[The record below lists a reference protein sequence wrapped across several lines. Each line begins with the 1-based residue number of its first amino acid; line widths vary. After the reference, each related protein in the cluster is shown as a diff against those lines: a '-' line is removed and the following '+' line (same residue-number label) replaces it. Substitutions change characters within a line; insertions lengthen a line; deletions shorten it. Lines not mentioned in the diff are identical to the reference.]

1 MLFGGFGRTKL
12 YLLATFGSGVL
23 KRNMKMKKTILIT
36 GASSGIGKI
45 TAKFFHKNGWNV
57 IATMRSPE
65 HETELTELENVHVIK
80 LDVTDEVSIT
90 SAVATGIKTFGKID
104 VLLNNAGYG
113 AYGPLEAFPMDKIE
127 RQFNTNVIG
136 LLAVTKAVLPHFRS
150 NKSGVIINIS
160 SIGGQ
165 MTFPLGTLYHGTK
178 FAVEGMSESLHYE
191 LAPFG
196 VKVKIV
202 QPGMI
207 KTDFGGRS
215 FDFTNDER
223 MSEYQPTVQA
233 LFAAWGGAGENA
245 SEPEVVSNVIWQAA
259 TDGTDTLRYQAG
271 DGALA
276 LIAKRKLEDDA
287 TFIGDMK
294 FQMGL

>member
-1 MLFGGFGRTKL
+1 MLFGRFDRTKL

-36 GASSGIGKI
+36 GASSGIGKT
-45 TAKFFHKNGWNV
+45 TAKFFHNNGWNV

-165 MTFPLGTLYHGTK
+165 MTFPLGTLYHGPK
-178 FAVEGMSESLHYE
+178 FAV
-191 LAPFG
+191 G

-215 FDFTNDER
+215 FDFSNDER

-271 DGALA
+271 DDALA

-294 FQMGL
+294 VQMGL